1 MTDEQII
8 AFLDRVRSWPQED
21 QEELV
26 ECARDMEAHRTGVYV
41 LNKGE
46 RAAIE
51 DAQRGGIV
59 PEEEMEAFWKNYGVP

>member
-26 ECARDMEAHRTGVYV
+26 ECERDIEAHRAGVYV
-41 LNKGE
+41 LNEEE

-51 DAQRGGIV
+51 EAQRGGVV
-59 PEEEMEAFWKNYGVP
+59 PDEEMEAFWKSIGVL